1 MTKEFD
7 QLIKEVNL
15 PSSQNKESQYN
26 SFDAPVPGESLTNT
40 PGAAAWEHP
49 PTHSKVEDAI
59 ELINDKLM
67 DKKNGMRVL
76 TLLDIGIPIEALVKV
91 ITFSGFL
98 EGKWTVDVAKM
109 LDPLVAML
117 LAKITKDAKL
127 NKVRINLN
135 DPKDKEFIEDAKQY
149 IPKVQATIVT
159 HQEGVDESKCE
170 DISRN
175 EFGVNYR
182 PRRYNIV
189 G

>member
-127 NKVRINLN
+127 NNVRINLN
-135 DPKDKEFIEDAKQY
+135 DPNDKEFMEDATMHEMAMKQDTMSDEESM
-149 IPKVQATIVT
+149 PELPA
-159 HQEGVDESKCE
+159 QEGLMTRPE
-170 DISRN
+170 I
-175 EFGVNYR
+175 GV
-182 PRRYNIV
+182 
-189 G
+189 

>member
-67 DKKNGMRVL
+67 DKENGMRVL

-127 NKVRINLN
+127 NNVRINLN
-135 DPKDKEFIEDAKQY
+135 DPNDKEFMEDATMHEMAMKQDTMSDEESM
-149 IPKVQATIVT
+149 PELPE
-159 HQEGVDESKCE
+159 QEGLMARPE
-170 DISRN
+170 I
-175 EFGVNYR
+175 GV
-182 PRRYNIV
+182 
-189 G
+189 

>member
-15 PSSQNKESQYN
+15 QSSQNYKESQYN

-67 DKKNGMRVL
+67 DEKNGMRVL

-127 NKVRINLN
+127 NNVRINLN
-135 DPKDKEFIEDAKQY
+135 DPNDKEFMEDATMHEMAMKQDTMSDEE
-149 IPKVQATIVT
+149 PMPELPE
-159 HQEGVDESKCE
+159 QEGLMARPE
-170 DISRN
+170 I
-175 EFGVNYR
+175 GV
-182 PRRYNIV
+182 
-189 G
+189 

>member
-67 DKKNGMRVL
+67 DKENGMRVL

-127 NKVRINLN
+127 NNVRINLN
-135 DPKDKEFIEDAKQY
+135 DPNDKEFMEDATMHEMAMKQDAMSDEES
-149 IPKVQATIVT
+149 IPELPE
-159 HQEGVDESKCE
+159 QEGLMARPE
-170 DISRN
+170 I
-175 EFGVNYR
+175 GV
-182 PRRYNIV
+182 
-189 G
+189 

>member
-15 PSSQNKESQYN
+15 PSSQNYKESQYN

-127 NKVRINLN
+127 NNVRINLN
-135 DPKDKEFIEDAKQY
+135 DPNDKEFMEDATMHEMAMKQD
-149 IPKVQATIVT
+149 IMSDEESMPELPA
-159 HQEGVDESKCE
+159 QEGLMTRPE
-170 DISRN
+170 I
-175 EFGVNYR
+175 GV
-182 PRRYNIV
+182 
-189 G
+189 

>member
-67 DKKNGMRVL
+67 DKENGMRVL

-127 NKVRINLN
+127 NNVRINLN
-135 DPKDKEFIEDAKQY
+135 DPNDKEFMEDATMHEMAMKQDTMSDEE
-149 IPKVQATIVT
+149 PMPELPE
-159 HQEGVDESKCE
+159 QEGLMTRPE
-170 DISRN
+170 I
-175 EFGVNYR
+175 GV
-182 PRRYNIV
+182 
-189 G
+189 

>member
-67 DKKNGMRVL
+67 DEKNGMRVL

-127 NKVRINLN
+127 NNVRINLN
-135 DPKDKEFIEDAKQY
+135 DPNDKEFMEDATMHEMAMKQDTMSDEESM
-149 IPKVQATIVT
+149 PELPE
-159 HQEGVDESKCE
+159 QEGLMTRPE
-170 DISRN
+170 I
-175 EFGVNYR
+175 GV
-182 PRRYNIV
+182 
-189 G
+189 